1 MAFNLNQVSSMSV
14 QELVRDGQHHDLYYY
29 DSSNMF
35 TQSRPTLTN
44 NKFIQNFV
52 SPNSGVNQL
61 IFSPDQG
68 LSDVIVGI
76 ELVSGPTV
84 AAPFVNYSLPRGW
97 GYAMINQIA
106 VRYGGSSQYFWSGQ
120 QMLMENVIDMQD
132 AVSRD
137 ALYRFGGEALMG
149 TNPLRGGAND
159 FAIPGQSAYCYIN
172 LPHNTPNGDGLKMNP
187 LPTELL
193 RQPVLVQVE
202 MNDTRSVFSSNASIV
217 PGNPS
222 GAANLAPISIP
233 PVANAYFQVKQ
244 VRMINSEDL
253 LTSHHEPSKISYTLP
268 LKYFAQQEYVLQL
281 PSSVVSGQTAQPI
294 TVNLTGFRN
303 GGVRSIIL
311 WLTNSADTPP
321 LGTASA
327 VQPATQTQVRNY
339 NPNQW
344 YLPENNTV
352 SINGEIF
359 YTNRGKGSLLLDLVN
374 NKQPNE
380 LSITTYS
387 ATSTGATI
395 PITGGSTSQYLK
407 VDFSQVNDAVFG
419 VNMLVS
425 GKSITN
431 SIVNYQFTIP
441 AASVSAPATS
451 WVLHAV
457 YLYNSSLV
465 FAGGNCEY
473 VF

>member
-1 MAFNLNQVSSMSV
+1 MSFNLNQVSSMSV

-35 TQSRPTLTN
+35 CQSRPTLTN

-68 LSDVIVGI
+68 MSDVIVGL
-76 ELVSGPTV
+76 ELRTGAAV
-84 AAPFVNYSLPRGW
+84 AGSYLNYALNRGW

-106 VRYGGSSQYFWSGQ
+106 VRYGGSSQYFWSGG
-120 QMLMENVIDMQD
+120 QMLMENAIDMQD

-137 ALYRFGGEALMG
+137 ALYRFGGDALMG
-149 TNPLRGGAND
+149 INNLTANSND
-159 FAIPGQSAYCYIN
+159 FAVPGQQAYCYIN

-202 MNDTRSVFSSNASIV
+202 MADTRSVFSSNSTAGV
-217 PGNPS
+217 
-222 GAANLAPISIP
+222 APIAVEGGVLSG
-233 PVANAYFQVKQ
+233 AYFQVKQ

-268 LKYFAQQEYVLQL
+268 LKYFAQQEYQLQL
-281 PSSVVSGQTAQPI
+281 PASVVDPANNASRPV

-303 GGVRSIIL
+303 GGVRSIVL
-311 WLTNSADTPP
+311 WLTHSSNTPP
-321 LGTASA
+321 LGTTNSNGCR
-327 VQPATQTQVRNY
+327 VV
-339 NPNQW
+339 NPNSW
-344 YLPENNTV
+344 YLPEDNEI

-359 YTNRGKGSLLLDLVN
+359 YTNRGRASLLLDLVN

-380 LSITTYS
+380 LSNTQYTAS
-387 ATSTGATI
+387 V
-395 PITGGSTSQYLK
+395 GGSLIATAGSITSQYLK
-407 VDFSQVNDAVFG
+407 CDFSQVNDAVFG

-431 SIVNYQFTIP
+431 SIVNYKLSIP
-441 AASVSAPATS
+441 ASKTGLASDGWT
-451 WVLHAV
+451 LHAL

>member
-1 MAFNLNQVSSMSV
+1 MSFNLNQVSAMSV

-35 TQSRPTLTN
+35 SQSRPTLTN

-68 LSDVIVGI
+68 LSDVIVGL
-76 ELVSGPTV
+76 ELQSGPSV
-84 AAPFVNYSLPRGW
+84 ASPYVNYALPRGW

-106 VRYGGSSQYFWSGQ
+106 VRYGGSSQYFWTGGQ
-120 QMLMENVIDMQD
+120 MVMENVIDMQD

-137 ALYRFGGEALMG
+137 ALYRYGGDALMG
-149 TNPLRGGAND
+149 INPLTGNSND
-159 FAIPGQSAYCYIN
+159 FATAGQQAYCYIN

-202 MNDTRSVFSSNASIV
+202 MNDTRTVFSGNATAGTTPINV
-217 PGNPS
+217 PNGVLS
-222 GAANLAPISIP
+222 G
-233 PVANAYFQVKQ
+233 AYFQVKQ

-268 LKYFAQQEYVLQL
+268 LKYFAQQEYQLQL
-281 PSSVVSGQTAQPI
+281 PSSVVGTGGGAQSI

-303 GGVRSIIL
+303 GGVRTIVL
-311 WLTNSADTPP
+311 WLTNSADTPS
-321 LGTASA
+321 LGVLSGLGCR
-327 VQPATQTQVRNY
+327 VF

-344 YLPENNTV
+344 YLPENNTI

-359 YTNRGKGSLLLDLVN
+359 YTNRGRASLLLDLVN

-380 LSITTYS
+380 LSTTQYTPNIAGNLVPVS
-387 ATSTGATI
+387 GGA
-395 PITGGSTSQYLK
+395 TSQYLK
-407 VDFSQVNDAVFG
+407 CDFSQVNDAVFG

-431 SIVNYQFTIP
+431 SIVNYQFSIP
-441 AASVSAPATS
+441 ASATALPTNS
-451 WVLHAV
+451 WVLHAL

>member
-1 MAFNLNQVSSMSV
+1 
-14 QELVRDGQHHDLYYY
+14 
-29 DSSNMF
+29 
-35 TQSRPTLTN
+35 
-44 NKFIQNFV
+44 
-52 SPNSGVNQL
+52 
-61 IFSPDQG
+61 
-68 LSDVIVGI
+68 
-76 ELVSGPTV
+76 
-84 AAPFVNYSLPRGW
+84 
-97 GYAMINQIA
+97 
-106 VRYGGSSQYFWSGQ
+106 
-120 QMLMENVIDMQD
+120 MENVIDMQD

-137 ALYRFGGEALMG
+137 ALYRYGGEALMG
-149 TNPLRGGAND
+149 ENPLNGNVND
-159 FAIPGQSAYCYIN
+159 FATAGQQAYCYIN

-202 MNDTRSVFSSNASIV
+202 MNDTRSVFSGNQIAGTTPIAV
-217 PGNPS
+217 PNG
-222 GAANLAPISIP
+222 PIS
-233 PVANAYFQVKQ
+233 NAYFQVKQ

-268 LKYFAQQEYVLQL
+268 LKYFAQQEYQLQL
-281 PSSVVSGQTAQPI
+281 PSSVVQAGQAQSI

-311 WLTNSADTPP
+311 WLTNSADTPS
-321 LGTASA
+321 LGTLSTNQPSA
-327 VQPATQTQVRNY
+327 VRVFNPAL
-339 NPNQW
+339 W
-344 YLPENNTV
+344 YLPENNTI

-359 YTNRGKGSLLLDLVN
+359 YTNRGRASLLLDLVN

-380 LSITTYS
+380 LSTTSYD
-387 ATSTGATI
+387 ANGLGYLVPHA
-395 PITGGSTSQYLK
+395 GGTTSQYLK
-407 VDFSQVNDAVFG
+407 CDFSQVNDAVFG

-431 SIVNYQFTIP
+431 SIVNYQFSIP
-441 AASVSAPATS
+441 ARAVGAPANS
-451 WVLHAV
+451 WVLHAL

>member
-1 MAFNLNQVSSMSV
+1 
-14 QELVRDGQHHDLYYY
+14 
-29 DSSNMF
+29 
-35 TQSRPTLTN
+35 
-44 NKFIQNFV
+44 
-52 SPNSGVNQL
+52 
-61 IFSPDQG
+61 
-68 LSDVIVGI
+68 
-76 ELVSGPTV
+76 
-84 AAPFVNYSLPRGW
+84 
-97 GYAMINQIA
+97 
-106 VRYGGSSQYFWSGQ
+106 
-120 QMLMENVIDMQD
+120 MENVIDMQD

-137 ALYRFGGEALMG
+137 ALYRYGGEALMG
-149 TNPLRGGAND
+149 ENPLNGNVND
-159 FAIPGQSAYCYIN
+159 FATAGQQAYCYIN

-202 MNDTRSVFSSNASIV
+202 MNDTRSVFS
-217 PGNPS
+217 GNQIA
-222 GAANLAPISIP
+222 GTTPISVPNGPIS
-233 PVANAYFQVKQ
+233 NAYFQVKQ

-268 LKYFAQQEYVLQL
+268 LKYFAQQEYQLQL
-281 PSSVVSGQTAQPI
+281 PSSVVQAGQAQSI

-311 WLTNSADTPP
+311 WLTNSADTPS
-321 LGTASA
+321 LGTLSTNQPSA
-327 VQPATQTQVRNY
+327 VRVFNPAL
-339 NPNQW
+339 W
-344 YLPENNTV
+344 YLPENNTI

-359 YTNRGKGSLLLDLVN
+359 YTNRGRASLLLDLVN

-380 LSITTYS
+380 LSTTSYD
-387 ATSTGATI
+387 ANGLGYLVPHA
-395 PITGGSTSQYLK
+395 GGTTSQYLK
-407 VDFSQVNDAVFG
+407 CDFSQVNDAVFG

-431 SIVNYQFTIP
+431 SIVNYQFSIP
-441 AASVSAPATS
+441 ARAVGAPANS
-451 WVLHAV
+451 WVLHAL

>member
-1 MAFNLNQVSSMSV
+1 MSFNLNQVSAMSV

-35 TQSRPTLTN
+35 CQSRPTLTN

-52 SPNSGVNQL
+52 SYNSGVNQL

-68 LSDVIVGI
+68 LSDVIIGL

-84 AAPFVNYSLPRGW
+84 AAPYVNYSLPRGW

-149 TNPLRGGAND
+149 TNPLNGGAND
-159 FAIPGQSAYCYIN
+159 FAVAGQSAYCYIN

-202 MNDTRSVFSSNASIV
+202 MNDTRSVFSSNASTAV
-217 PGNPS
+217 GNT
-222 GAANLAPISIP
+222 AANLAPIAVPNGPLS
-233 PVANAYFQVKQ
+233 NAYFQVKQ

-253 LTSHHEPSKISYTLP
+253 LTAHHEPSKISYTLP

-281 PSSVVSGQTAQPI
+281 PSTVVSAGSPVST

-327 VQPATQTQVRNY
+327 VQPAGQTQVRNF

-380 LSITTYS
+380 LSVTSYS
-387 ATSTGATI
+387 ASPAGATI

-431 SIVNYQFTIP
+431 SIVNYQFSIP
-441 AASVSAPATS
+441 ASAVGAPTTS